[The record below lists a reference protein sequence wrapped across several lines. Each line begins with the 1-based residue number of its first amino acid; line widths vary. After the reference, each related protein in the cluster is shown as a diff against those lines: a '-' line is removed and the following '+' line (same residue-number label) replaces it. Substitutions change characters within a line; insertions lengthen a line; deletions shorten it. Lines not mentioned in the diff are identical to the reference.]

1 VAVEVVQGGATRPL
15 LADPAVVVL
24 TPLVLV
30 DLELLDKVVPVVLV
44 RRESAQAFIMLVLV
58 AEERMDLVVLL
69 ADL

>member
-1 VAVEVVQGGATRPL
+1 VAVEAALLEKTAPL

-44 RRESAQAFIMLVLV
+44 LREPAQAFIMLVVV